1 MKLCPKC
8 QKQFSDDA
16 NFCPVD
22 AARLSPLEA
31 QATGGDSLAAR
42 FDLGARIGGNRTG
55 AVHRAADK
63 TTKQPVVVKLVAANV
78 VGLPGVAQRLERELR
93 QLERVQ
99 SAGVARVLAS
109 GKRNGEETWVA
120 MELLEGAHTLAE
132 AITSRGPIA
141 PEQAADLIEVIGE
154 ALIEAAQVGVVHR
167 DLAPKN
173 VLFAGQDVKL
183 INFSLPVPTTDKVPG
198 VAEFVA
204 PEQVDGR
211 PVDQRS
217 NLYSLGALYYFV
229 LTGQTVFSGS
239 ADEVHRQHQS
249 GTIRP
254 PSQLIGGINPGSP
267 IETVIMRA
275 LDRSPTKRFL
285 TVRQFVD
292 EVGRVGRGEVIE
304 LKSTIPQGSRA
315 AARPKAELVSTLMGV
330 RHGSSGE
337 PAKPYVAPPIA
348 PAIASAPTV
357 GTGVPSVAAP
367 IAQSKPANVMQS
379 TMIGVSSGAHDAP
392 SQPSQPI
399 QAPPMQAAPMQAAP
413 MMATPMPPKGIG
425 SPDGSLAQAQPM
437 PKPMQP
443 QPAQMMQAQIVPDS
457 APIAQQGGSPWAAPA
472 SPVAAPIVAA
482 PIVAAPVVAAP
493 IVAAPVLAAP
503 LVSTASP
510 AGAAGKQKAPEPQ
523 SQKGKFRETMWFK
536 KGDLDTQAAV
546 AAAEERARTGK
557 DVAADKADSLPMDE
571 RYKDDGS
578 ISRGDKEKYS
588 LRTGATQMMAALRA
602 GEAPPGA
609 SGSHKVSE
617 DALIGE
623 MKGGRSKVLIAIVIG
638 VVAIVL
644 LIVLVSR

>member
-22 AARLSPLEA
+22 AARLAPLEA
-31 QATGGDSLAAR
+31 PATGGDSLAAR
-42 FDLGARIGGNRTG
+42 FDLGARVGGNRTG

-109 GKRNGEETWVA
+109 GKRGGEETWVA
-120 MELLEGAHTLAE
+120 MELLEGAHTLAD

-239 ADEVHRQHQS
+239 ADEVHRQHQT

-267 IETVIMRA
+267 FETVIMRA

-304 LKSTIPQGSRA
+304 LKSIPQASR

-330 RHGSSGE
+330 RHGSGE
-337 PAKPYVAPPIA
+337 PAKPYVAPPIT

-399 QAPPMQAAPMQAAP
+399 QAPPIQAPPMQAAP
-413 MMATPMPPKGIG
+413 MHAAPMMQA
-425 SPDGSLAQAQPM
+425 AQAQPM

-457 APIAQQGGSPWAAPA
+457 APIAQQAGSPWAPPA
-472 SPVAAPIVAA
+472 QVPAA

-503 LVSTASP
+503 STASP

-609 SGSHKVSE
+609 SGHHKVSE

-623 MKGGRSKVLIAIVIG
+623 MKGGRGKVLIAIAIG
-638 VVAIVL
+638 VVALVL
-644 LIVLVSR
+644 LIALIAR